1 MENFTT
7 EHTNL
12 GTLFLEKF
20 HNRLASFDLKYFKTH
35 NKVPLSMFFV
45 DGLPNSA
52 TLTIKIFNHFIK
64 KHLIKYVHVILFQN
78 F

>member
-1 MENFTT
+1 MTT
-7 EHTNL
+7 DMSHLTQN
-12 GTLFLEKF
+12 TSK
-20 HNRLASFDLKYFKTH
+20 HMIKYICQ
-35 NKVPLSMFFV
+35 SMVFV

-64 KHLIKYVHVILFQN
+64 KHLMKFKHVNLFQN

>member
-1 MENFTT
+1 MAGMEIFAI

-12 GTLFLEKF
+12 GIIFSEKCD
-20 HNRLASFDLKYFKTH
+20 NRHVSFDLKYFKTH

-45 DGLPNSA
+45 AGLPNSA

-64 KHLIKYVHVILFQN
+64 KASN
-78 F
+78 